1 MARSSVE
8 RGGDDGEGGGGT
20 DGFHEGGSG
29 SINSGGDGE
38 LHGFNISGEISSTSP
53 VLFGA
58 VGLNDI
64 NVFAG
69 SWGLGGGALVVREV
83 SERNLGSV
91 AGDLVEFGILPVWGG
106 WHGNALSVGGL
117 DEGIESILES
127 LDLGSIS
134 FLTGGASGVLE
145 SSNGDGTGGA
155 DLVLD
160 QGGGDEGGDSPGS
173 LFARIILSRANIFIS
188 LKIFSVFNPL

>member
-58 VGLNDI
+58 SNSLNI
-64 NVFAG
+64 SVSAV

-83 SERNLGSV
+83 SELNRGSV
-91 AGDLVEFGILPVWGG
+91 AGDLVVCGRRPGWGG

-117 DEGIESILES
+117 DEGIEFILDN
-127 LDLGSIS
+127 LGLGSS
-134 FLTGGASGVLE
+134 SSSGASVVRE

-155 DLVLD
+155 DLVCGSL
-160 QGGGDEGGDSPGS
+160 GGGDEGGDDGVFH
-173 LFARIILSRANIFIS
+173 LFLNLNF
-188 LKIFSVFNPL
+188 